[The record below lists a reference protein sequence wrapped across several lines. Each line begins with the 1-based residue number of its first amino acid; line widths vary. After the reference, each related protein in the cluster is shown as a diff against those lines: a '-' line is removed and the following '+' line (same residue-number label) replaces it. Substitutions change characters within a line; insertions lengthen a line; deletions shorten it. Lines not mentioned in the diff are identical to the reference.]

1 MSLIRCPTCL
11 KQFDSAASSKFVPFC
26 SERCQQID
34 LGRWLGEKFS
44 VPAQRIDEDDEDDLG
59 EPGANGHEEP

>member
-1 MSLIRCPTCL
+1 MSLIRCPTCS
-11 KQFDSAASSKFVPFC
+11 KQFESADSPKFVPFC

-44 VPAQRIDEDDEDDLG
+44 VPTQRIDEEAEDDQG
-59 EPGANGHEEP
+59 EPNSNGHD